1 MSVKNM
7 MSEYVRISKYSRYN
21 KEKKRRETWEE
32 QIERMMKMH
41 EIHLGD
47 KIDLIRED
55 FDFAKKMLL
64 EKRVLGSQ
72 RALQFGGE
80 AILNKNVRCYNCS
93 FTYCEY
99 VKAFQYLTFLSLA
112 GVGVGLSVQ
121 YDHIN
126 KLPDIASRKNGKKV
140 FKVEDSIEGW
150 ADAIGVLMSSYFV
163 DDCSFPEYQGYEVE
177 FDLTGIR
184 PKGSKLSYTGG
195 KAPGPDPLARAIKS
209 IEKLIDERLTNS
221 NRLAPIDCA
230 DIACFCADCSV
241 AGGIRRSAIIILFSK
256 EDNEM
261 MKAKTGSWFIDN
273 PQRVRSNNSVV
284 LLRNN
289 TTKEE
294 FDEIMKS
301 VKEFGEPGFI
311 FSDHVDFGVNPC
323 FTGDMKLLTDNGYE
337 TFESLEGKK
346 VNVVN
351 VNGKVNEGKVWCS
364 GEKEVIELTLT
375 NKKKIR
381 CTPNH
386 VFMLND
392 GSECEAKD
400 TVGKKLYSGSK
411 NRIIK
416 DDIYTKLGYIQ
427 GDGCTGRLKSEDH
440 NGVDINFGE
449 KDDDV
454 LKLFDIEKKIN
465 CRTYYVCGYKD
476 ILTQIEI
483 SSEKLPN
490 RGFPVRFSEF
500 TDEQKMN
507 FIRGCYTANGS
518 VIKNHRVSYKT
529 TCLEFANSLVEFFNC
544 YGVTPN
550 VVTNKKRATVFSNG
564 EYVCKQSYNVEI
576 NKISDILWFSENI
589 GFVQMYKNKD
599 LSDLIKIKSP
609 IVRSIKNIGVEKV
622 YDFTEPE
629 THWGVVEGVVVHNC
643 VEAGFY
649 ARDEFGNAGFEFCNL
664 SEVNAKL
671 CKTADMFYESC
682 RAASILGTIQAS
694 YTDFPYLGEIT
705 KRITEREA
713 LLGVSITGMM
723 DNVEIVFDPEIQ
735 RKGAEI
741 VKQTNQRIANIIGI
755 RPAARTTCVKP
766 SGTASTLL
774 GTSSGIHPNHSRR
787 YLRRI
792 RANKNEPTLQFYEMF
807 NPKAVEED
815 YTSINKTDKV
825 ITFLCEV
832 PKNARTKVDTPALT
846 LLEYVKSTKINWVDA
861 GRVDE
866 YCTTP
871 FAKHNI
877 SNTINCRDDEYD
889 DVANFIFDN
898 REYFTGISLLPQ
910 SGDLDYIQAPFT
922 VIKTPDEIIKTYGS
936 GSLLASGVIVNACRV
951 FNDNLWA
958 ACDCVLGIGERLDDL
973 NISGMSHEVAS
984 VYINQQLNKKQWV
997 ERAKKFAINYF
1008 DGDLR
1013 KMTYCLKDVNNYKT
1027 WVDIERTHVDVPWEM
1042 LTEEVDNTK
1051 VEQSV
1056 ACAGGQCEV

>member
-163 DDCSFPEYQGYEVE
+163 NDCSFPEYQGYEVE

-311 FSDHVDFGVNPC
+311 FSDNVDFGVNP
-323 FTGDMKLLTDNGYE
+323 
-337 TFESLEGKK
+337 
-346 VNVVN
+346 
-351 VNGKVNEGKVWCS
+351 
-364 GEKEVIELTLT
+364 
-375 NKKKIR
+375 
-381 CTPNH
+381 
-386 VFMLND
+386 
-392 GSECEAKD
+392 
-400 TVGKKLYSGSK
+400 
-411 NRIIK
+411 
-416 DDIYTKLGYIQ
+416 
-427 GDGCTGRLKSEDH
+427 
-440 NGVDINFGE
+440 
-449 KDDDV
+449 
-454 LKLFDIEKKIN
+454 
-465 CRTYYVCGYKD
+465 
-476 ILTQIEI
+476 
-483 SSEKLPN
+483 
-490 RGFPVRFSEF
+490 
-500 TDEQKMN
+500 
-507 FIRGCYTANGS
+507 
-518 VIKNHRVSYKT
+518 
-529 TCLEFANSLVEFFNC
+529 
-544 YGVTPN
+544 
-550 VVTNKKRATVFSNG
+550 
-564 EYVCKQSYNVEI
+564 
-576 NKISDILWFSENI
+576 
-589 GFVQMYKNKD
+589 
-599 LSDLIKIKSP
+599 
-609 IVRSIKNIGVEKV
+609 
-622 YDFTEPE
+622 
-629 THWGVVEGVVVHNC
+629 C

-649 ARDEFGNAGFEFCNL
+649 ARDEFGNPGFEFCNL

-735 RKGAEI
+735 RNGAEI

-866 YCTTP
+866 FCTTP
-871 FAKHNI
+871 WAKHNI

-997 ERAKKFAINYF
+997 ERAKKFAVNYF

>member
-163 DDCSFPEYQGYEVE
+163 NDCSFPEYQGYEVE

-256 EDNEM
+256 EDKEM

-323 FTGDMKLLTDNGYE
+323 
-337 TFESLEGKK
+337 
-346 VNVVN
+346 
-351 VNGKVNEGKVWCS
+351 
-364 GEKEVIELTLT
+364 
-375 NKKKIR
+375 
-381 CTPNH
+381 
-386 VFMLND
+386 
-392 GSECEAKD
+392 
-400 TVGKKLYSGSK
+400 
-411 NRIIK
+411 
-416 DDIYTKLGYIQ
+416 
-427 GDGCTGRLKSEDH
+427 
-440 NGVDINFGE
+440 
-449 KDDDV
+449 
-454 LKLFDIEKKIN
+454 
-465 CRTYYVCGYKD
+465 
-476 ILTQIEI
+476 
-483 SSEKLPN
+483 
-490 RGFPVRFSEF
+490 
-500 TDEQKMN
+500 
-507 FIRGCYTANGS
+507 
-518 VIKNHRVSYKT
+518 
-529 TCLEFANSLVEFFNC
+529 
-544 YGVTPN
+544 
-550 VVTNKKRATVFSNG
+550 
-564 EYVCKQSYNVEI
+564 
-576 NKISDILWFSENI
+576 
-589 GFVQMYKNKD
+589 
-599 LSDLIKIKSP
+599 
-609 IVRSIKNIGVEKV
+609 
-622 YDFTEPE
+622 
-629 THWGVVEGVVVHNC
+629 

-649 ARDEFGNAGFEFCNL
+649 ARDEFGNPGFEFCNL

-735 RKGAEI
+735 RNGAEI

-1056 ACAGGQCEV
+1056 ACAGGRCEV

>member
-41 EIHLGD
+41 ETHLGD

-121 YDHIN
+121 YDHVN

-230 DIACFCADCSV
+230 DIACYCADCSV

-323 FTGDMKLLTDNGYE
+323 
-337 TFESLEGKK
+337 
-346 VNVVN
+346 
-351 VNGKVNEGKVWCS
+351 
-364 GEKEVIELTLT
+364 
-375 NKKKIR
+375 
-381 CTPNH
+381 
-386 VFMLND
+386 
-392 GSECEAKD
+392 
-400 TVGKKLYSGSK
+400 
-411 NRIIK
+411 
-416 DDIYTKLGYIQ
+416 
-427 GDGCTGRLKSEDH
+427 
-440 NGVDINFGE
+440 
-449 KDDDV
+449 
-454 LKLFDIEKKIN
+454 
-465 CRTYYVCGYKD
+465 
-476 ILTQIEI
+476 
-483 SSEKLPN
+483 
-490 RGFPVRFSEF
+490 
-500 TDEQKMN
+500 
-507 FIRGCYTANGS
+507 
-518 VIKNHRVSYKT
+518 
-529 TCLEFANSLVEFFNC
+529 
-544 YGVTPN
+544 
-550 VVTNKKRATVFSNG
+550 
-564 EYVCKQSYNVEI
+564 
-576 NKISDILWFSENI
+576 
-589 GFVQMYKNKD
+589 
-599 LSDLIKIKSP
+599 
-609 IVRSIKNIGVEKV
+609 
-622 YDFTEPE
+622 
-629 THWGVVEGVVVHNC
+629 

-649 ARDEFGNAGFEFCNL
+649 ARDEFGNPGFEFCNL

-735 RKGAEI
+735 RNGAEI

-997 ERAKKFAINYF
+997 ERAKKFAVNYF

>member
-163 DDCSFPEYQGYEVE
+163 NDCSFPEYQGYEVE

-375 NKKKIR
+375 NKKKIK

-400 TVGKKLYSGSK
+400 TVGKKLKSF
-411 NRIIK
+411 
-416 DDIYTKLGYIQ
+416 
-427 GDGCTGRLKSEDH
+427 DGEE
-440 NGVDINFGE
+440 V
-449 KDDDV
+449 
-454 LKLFDIEKKIN
+454 
-465 CRTYYVCGYKD
+465 
-476 ILTQIEI
+476 
-483 SSEKLPN
+483 
-490 RGFPVRFSEF
+490 
-500 TDEQKMN
+500 
-507 FIRGCYTANGS
+507 S
-518 VIKNHRVSYKT
+518 VESYD
-529 TCLEFANSLVEFFNC
+529 AV
-544 YGVTPN
+544 
-550 VVTNKKRATVFSNG
+550 
-564 EYVCKQSYNVEI
+564 
-576 NKISDILWFSENI
+576 
-589 GFVQMYKNKD
+589 
-599 LSDLIKIKSP
+599 
-609 IVRSIKNIGVEKV
+609 GVEKV

-649 ARDEFGNAGFEFCNL
+649 ARDEFGNPGFEFCNL